1 VQFELLALASD
12 VLDVQGVILL
22 GVLFGASVPSE

>member
-22 GVLFGASVPSE
+22 GIPFGASVPSE

>member
-12 VLDVQGVILL
+12 VFDVQGVILL
-22 GVLFGASVPSE
+22 GVPFGASIPSE

>member
-1 VQFELLALASD
+1 VQFELLALALD

-22 GVLFGASVPSE
+22 GVPFGASVPLE